1 MSKVV
6 SVDKECSILQ
16 VVDSTLIAM
25 ISLAALM
32 PNKYH
37 EKVKVYMDRRTY
49 NKHNQGYS
57 YQQKLKIHY
66 YKTKNG
72 YERILS
78 TRHTHR
84 HTITESSQR
93 DRMMVLGCAS
103 MILVIELRKMVRE
116 IQRKAAGQSQ
126 KYLLG
131 LQIKLG

>member
-1 MSKVV
+1 MSKVI
-6 SVDKECSILQ
+6 SIDKECNTCSILQ

-25 ISLAALM
+25 ISLALM
-32 PNKYH
+32 PNKYC
-37 EKVKVYMDRRTY
+37 EKVMIVQVYMDRRAY
-49 NKHNQGYS
+49 NKHSQGYS

-103 MILVIELRKMVRE
+103 VVMSHFWL
-116 IQRKAAGQSQ
+116 
-126 KYLLG
+126 
-131 LQIKLG
+131 

>member
-1 MSKVV
+1 MSKVI
-6 SVDKECSILQ
+6 SIDKECNTCSILQ

-37 EKVKVYMDRRTY
+37 EKVKVYMDRRAY
-49 NKHNQGYS
+49 NKHSQGYS

-103 MILVIELRKMVRE
+103 VVMSGECHFWL
-116 IQRKAAGQSQ
+116 
-126 KYLLG
+126 
-131 LQIKLG
+131 